1 MHLERGEQVIGI
13 WDQQPSIARA
23 VAPLVASMGYTTKVL
38 TNLRNGGT
46 GDIDDVGCLLGC
58 VNPSNAGWDR
68 VAEILEVGERHCL
81 PVILVTE
88 PIRVETAVLAMR
100 RGAFGVVETPVESG
114 WLKELIREAMADRA
128 SFERLAAMRQA
139 LRTRRSLLSRREQE
153 VLELL
158 VAGLRTKEIAYRLGI
173 TTKTVETHRSRVF
186 TKMQARSCVEL
197 LRLELMSR
205 GILND
210 EVPTMVS

>member
-1 MHLERGEQVIGI
+1 MHHEPGEQVIGV

-38 TNLRNGGT
+38 TNLRNGGA
-46 GDIDDVGCLLGC
+46 DDVDDDVGCLLGC
-58 VNPSNAGWDR
+58 VNPSHAGWDQ
-68 VAEILEVGERHCL
+68 VAEILEVGEHHCL

-100 RGAFGVVETPVESG
+100 RGAFGVVETPVESD
-114 WLKELIREAMADRA
+114 WLKELIREAMAERA

-139 LRTRRSLLSRREQE
+139 LQTRRSLLSRREQE

-186 TKMQARSCVEL
+186 AKMQARSCVEL

-205 GILND
+205 GILKD
-210 EVPTMVS
+210 EVPRMV